1 MAVLTDPIKQRV
13 LSAARILDGI
23 TPVRA
28 VYVFGSQVE
37 GGAHRWSDID
47 VGFFLEGMDA
57 WDMRRCAQVM
67 YQVQQGAGLDIE
79 AHLFPARLLK
89 ECESTSFAAY
99 IMSHGVS
106 IPLEELAA

>member
-47 VGFFLEGMDA
+47 VAFFLEGMDA

-89 ECESTSFAAY
+89 ECEPASFAAY
-99 IMSHGVS
+99 IMSRGVS
-106 IPLEELAA
+106 IPLEELVA

>member
-13 LSAARILDGI
+13 LSAARILDAI

-89 ECESTSFAAY
+89 EREPASFAAY
-99 IMSHGVS
+99 ILSHGVS